1 MLPLEHG
8 VEVAALVDAMENEI
22 WIEIIGWSAAAIL
35 LATIS
40 RQVYTQWRE
49 RSTQGLSRWLFIGQ
63 LAASTGFVVYSW
75 LVGNWVFVVT
85 NVLMLATAGLGQW
98 IYLRNKRREE
108 RAGQRQRPSTRH
120 ASKGG

>member
-1 MLPLEHG
+1 M
-8 VEVAALVDAMENEI
+8 
-22 WIEIIGWSAAAIL
+22 WTEIIGWSAAAIL

-63 LAASTGFVVYSW
+63 LAASSGFVVYSW
-75 LVGNWVFVVT
+75 LLGNWVFVVT

-98 IYLRNKRREE
+98 IYLRNRHREEKAERARPNSRSKRR
-108 RAGQRQRPSTRH
+108 A
-120 ASKGG
+120 ASGG